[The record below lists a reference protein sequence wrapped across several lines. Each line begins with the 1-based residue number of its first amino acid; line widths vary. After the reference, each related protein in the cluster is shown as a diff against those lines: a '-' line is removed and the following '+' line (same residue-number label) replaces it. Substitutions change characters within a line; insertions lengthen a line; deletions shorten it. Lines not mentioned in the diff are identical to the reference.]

1 MADSQGRAGMFA
13 AISVVSL
20 VFMVI
25 GIAIAVIQLISY
37 AADLPPGPR
46 TTSAPPSL
54 SSHIGSAE
62 SSDDD
67 TGVGAGAGTSRPA
80 DEKPKAGTGAAEVEP
95 LADDD
100 DIEF

>member
-1 MADSQGRAGMFA
+1 MADSEGRPGMFA

-25 GIAIAVIQLISY
+25 GIAIAVVQWVSY

-46 TTSAPPSL
+46 TTPAAPSL

-62 SSDDD
+62 SSGDD
-67 TGVGAGAGTSRPA
+67 GVGAGAGTSRPA
-80 DEKPKAGTGAAEVEP
+80 DEKPKAGTGGAEVKP
-95 LADDD
+95 PVGDDG
-100 DIEF
+100 IEF

>member
-1 MADSQGRAGMFA
+1 MADSEGRAGMFA

-25 GIAIAVIQLISY
+25 GIAIAVVQWISY

-46 TTSAPPSL
+46 TTSKAASL
-54 SSHIGSAE
+54 SEHIGAAE
-62 SSDDD
+62 SSDDG
-67 TGVGAGAGTSRPA
+67 GVGAGAGTSRPA
-80 DEKPKAGTGAAEVEP
+80 DEKPKAGTGGAEVKP
-95 LADDD
+95 PINDD

>member
-1 MADSQGRAGMFA
+1 MADSEGRAGMFA

-25 GIAIAVIQLISY
+25 GIAIAVVQWISY

-46 TTSAPPSL
+46 TTSAAPSL

-67 TGVGAGAGTSRPA
+67 GVGSVAGTSRPA
-80 DEKPKAGTGAAEVEP
+80 DEKPKAATGGPEVKPRVE
-95 LADDD
+95 DD